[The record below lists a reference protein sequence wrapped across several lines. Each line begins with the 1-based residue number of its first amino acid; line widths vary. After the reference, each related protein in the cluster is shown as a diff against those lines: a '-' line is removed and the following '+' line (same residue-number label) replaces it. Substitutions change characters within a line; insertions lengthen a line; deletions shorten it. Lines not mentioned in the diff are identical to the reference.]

1 MSEPFPGGSVP
12 STGGSWVK
20 RWLFT
25 TNHKDIGILYFITS
39 FYFAFVAGLLASLI
53 RGQLAYPLN
62 DFLQPAEYNAAVTA
76 HGLLMILWFLSPL
89 GVAFANYIVPL
100 QIGADD
106 LAFPRLNALSYWL
119 YLVSGLLLTL
129 SFFMPGGGFGGGW
142 TSYAPL
148 NSSQYSPG
156 PGPTMAFMGFILL
169 CVSITVGSVNFI
181 TTILYKRAPGM
192 GFRQIP
198 MFTWFTFFTQVLML
212 TAFPSILAALITLQS
227 DRILGTIFFSAQ
239 SGGAL
244 LWDNLFW
251 FFGHPEV
258 YVVLLPAFGAIL
270 EILPTFTGRPLA
282 ARTAI
287 LVAAGFLVVP
297 LSVYVFAHH
306 EFVTGIPISLREG
319 FTITTFAISVPFDVM
334 VLSMIHSLT
343 GGRIR
348 LKTPML
354 FAIAAIVIFIIGG
367 IAGVFL
373 ASFVLDINL
382 RGTYFVVAHFHYV
395 MAGATIF
402 GLFAATYYWL
412 PKMTNHMYSEFWG
425 KVHFVT
431 SFISFNILY
440 FPMFFLY
447 EMPRRIYTYSP
458 DTGWGTLNLIASIGG
473 FIFIASQVFF
483 LLNLIITLRGK
494 HPTTANPWHAI
505 TPEWVPGV
513 FAPAGLLPSGAVADG
528 PVGME
533 SDHAGAHHSEHFS
546 QRPLTLAA
554 GAGLALVGLSMANLN
569 VGLPFVG
576 VGLPFLLAGIVV
588 VGWSL
593 VGWAHDDLSGKF
605 RVPEDGAGEKWP
617 SARMPKV
624 KLGVWTF
631 LASEV
636 LVFGSLLSSYMYIR
650 AEEGALWPPPGSI
663 HSIAIGTLN
672 TIVLL
677 SSSLTALLA
686 LRYARSGQNRKI
698 VLWML
703 VTFALGATFLIV
715 KGFEWSD
722 LIFQTN
728 FLSFLAGPS
737 TLSAPFTPQSGL
749 PGSTYFLI
757 VGLHGAHVFAGLMAM
772 LYIIRKAW
780 KGGFSKENHRAV
792 ELFGLYWSF
801 VDIVW
806 IFIFPL
812 FYLM

>member
-1 MSEPFPGGSVP
+1 VVLFGRELALEPL
-12 STGGSWVK
+12 TGGEKSHHAGSHAWLR

-25 TNHKDIGILYFITS
+25 TYHKDVGILYFVTS
-39 FYFAFVAGLLASLI
+39 LYFAFLAGILASLM
-53 RGQLAYPLN
+53 RVQLSTPL
-62 DFLQPAEYNAAVTA
+62 DSFLLPAEYNTAVTA
-76 HGLLMILWFLSPL
+76 HGLIMILWFLSPL
-89 GVAFANYIVPL
+89 GIAFANYIVPL

-119 YLVSGLLLTL
+119 FLFSGILLIL

-142 TSYAPL
+142 TAYAPL
-148 NSSQYSPG
+148 SSVQYSPG
-156 PGPTMAFMGFILL
+156 PGPSLAFTALILL
-169 CVSITVGSVNFI
+169 CVSITIGSVNFI
-181 TTILYKRAPGM
+181 TTILWKRAPGM
-192 GFRQIP
+192 GFREIP
-198 MFTWFTFFTQVLML
+198 MFTWFTLFTQILML
-212 TAFPSILAALITLQS
+212 TAFPSLLAALVLLMS
-227 DRILGTIFFSAQ
+227 DRVLGTFFFSAA

-270 EILPTFTGRPLA
+270 EILPTFTGRPVA

-306 EFVTGIPISLREG
+306 EFVTGIPIALREG

-343 GGRIR
+343 GGRIK

-354 FAIAAIVIFIIGG
+354 FAIAAVVIFIIGG
-367 IAGVFL
+367 ITGVFL
-373 ASFVLDINL
+373 ASFVLDIDL

-412 PKMTNHMYSEFWG
+412 PKMTNRMYSEFWG
-425 KVHFVT
+425 KVHFVL
-431 SFISFNILY
+431 SFISFNVLY
-440 FPMFFLY
+440 FPMFLLY

-458 DTGWGTLNLIASIGG
+458 DTGWGMLNLIASVGG
-473 FIFIASQVFF
+473 LVFVASQVFF
-483 LLNLIITLRGK
+483 LLNLLIAVRGK
-494 HPTTANPWHAI
+494 IPSAPNPWHAI
-505 TPEWVPGV
+505 TPEWVPAI
-513 FAPAGLLPSGAVADG
+513 FAPAGLLKPNLAADG
-528 PVGME
+528 PVGMGE
-533 SDHAGAHHSEHFS
+533 ATETQHIHLS
-546 QRPLTLAA
+546 QRPLTLA
-554 GAGLALVGLSMANLN
+554 LAASLILFGVSLKDMDLN
-569 VGLPFVG
+569 LPFVG
-576 VGLPFLLAGIVV
+576 AGIPFFFSGIALLV
-588 VGWSL
+588 WS
-593 VGWAHDDLSGKF
+593 VAGWAIDDLRGRFKAPDTPSGE
-605 RVPEDGAGEKWP
+605 RWP
-617 SARMPKV
+617 AIGFPKV

-636 LVFGSLLSSYMYIR
+636 LVFGSLLSSYLYIR
-650 AEEGALWPPPGSI
+650 AGAGSFWPPPGSI
-663 HSIAIGTLN
+663 HDITIGTVN
-672 TIVLL
+672 TVILL

-686 LRYARSGQNRKI
+686 LRAARGGSRRG
-698 VLWML
+698 VLLWIGITL
-703 VTFALGATFLIV
+703 ALGAAFLGV

-722 LIFQTN
+722 LIYG
-728 FLSFLAGPS
+728 LG
-737 TLSAPFTPQSGL
+737 FTPQSGL

-772 LYIIRKAW
+772 LYIMAKAYR
-780 KGGFSKENHRAV
+780 GGITKENHQVV

-806 IFIFPL
+806 IFIFPF

>member
-1 MSEPFPGGSVP
+1 MQHLAIED
-12 STGGSWVK
+12 TKNSWLR

-25 TNHKDIGILYFITS
+25 TYHKDIGILYFVTS
-39 FYFAFVAGLLASLI
+39 LYFAFIAGLLALLM
-53 RGQLAYPLN
+53 RAQLSVPNN
-62 DFLQPAEYNAAVTA
+62 DILSAVAFNDAVTA

-119 YLVSGLLLTL
+119 FLTSGILLTL
-129 SFFMPGGGFGGGW
+129 SFFMPGGAFGGGW
-142 TSYAPL
+142 TAYAPL
-148 NSSQYSPG
+148 STGQYSPG
-156 PGPTMAFMGFILL
+156 PGASLAFMGFILL
-169 CVSITVGSVNFI
+169 CVSITIGSVNFI
-181 TTILYKRAPGM
+181 TTILWKRAPGM
-192 GFRQIP
+192 GFREIP

-212 TAFPSILAALITLQS
+212 MAFPSLLAALLLLMS
-227 DRILGTIFFSAQ
+227 DRLLGTSFYAAS

-258 YVVLLPAFGAIL
+258 YVVLLPAFGAIF

-287 LVAAGFLVVP
+287 LVAAGILVVP

-306 EFVTGIPISLREG
+306 EFVTGIPIALREG

-334 VLSMIHSLT
+334 VLSMIHSLV

-354 FAIAAIVIFIIGG
+354 FAIAAVIIFIIGG
-367 IAGVFL
+367 ITGVFL

-412 PKMTNHMYSEFWG
+412 PKMTNHMYSERLG
-425 KVHFVT
+425 KLHFIT

-447 EMPRRIYTYSP
+447 EMPRRIYTYQAS
-458 DTGWGTLNLIASIGG
+458 TGWGTLNLLASIGG
-473 FIFIASQVFF
+473 FAFIASQFFF
-483 LLNLIITLRGK
+483 LANLLIAARGK
-494 HPTTANPWHAI
+494 IPSPSNPWHAI
-505 TPEWVPGV
+505 TPEWVPGI
-513 FAPAGLLPSGAVADG
+513 FAPAGLLK
-528 PVGME
+528 GMPDASKE
-533 SDHAGAHHSEHFS
+533 GYQHHQHLSN
-546 QRPLTLAA
+546 RPLALAA
-554 GAGLALVGLSMANLN
+554 GASLTLSGLALSDMKL
-569 VGLPFVG
+569 
-576 VGLPFLLAGIVV
+576 GLPFLGIGNPFFFAGIA
-588 VGWSL
+588 L
-593 VGWAHDDLSGKF
+593 VAWALIGWAHDDFAGKF
-605 RVPEDGAGEKWP
+605 KVPEEERGERWP
-617 SARMPKV
+617 SLTFPKM

-636 LVFGSLLSSYMYIR
+636 LVFGSILSSYLYVR
-650 AEEGALWPPPGSI
+650 AYSSSWPPPGSI
-663 HSIAIGTLN
+663 HSITIGTIN

-677 SSSLTALLA
+677 SSSLTALMA
-686 LRYARSGQNRKI
+686 LRAAKGGNTKGLI
-698 VLWML
+698 GWMGL
-703 VTFALGATFLIV
+703 TLALGATFLIV
-715 KGFEWSD
+715 KAFEWSD
-722 LIFQTN
+722 LFYN
-728 FLSFLAGPS
+728 LH
-737 TLSAPFTPQSGL
+737 FTPQSGL
-749 PGSTYFLI
+749 PGSTYYFI
-757 VGLHGAHVFAGLMAM
+757 VGLHGVHVFAGLMVM
-772 LYIIRKAW
+772 LYILSKAIAG
-780 KGGFSKENHRAV
+780 KITRENHVVV

-806 IFIFPL
+806 IFIFPF

>member
-1 MSEPFPGGSVP
+1 MQHEEIMQVKQ
-12 STGGSWVK
+12 SWLR

-25 TNHKDIGILYFITS
+25 TYHKDIGILYFVTS
-39 FYFAFVAGLLASLI
+39 LYFAFVAGILAALM
-53 RGQLAYPLN
+53 RVQLSSPAN
-62 DFLQPAEYNAAVTA
+62 TFLGATEFNSAVTA
-76 HGLLMILWFLSPL
+76 HGLIMILWFLSPL
-89 GVAFANYIVPL
+89 GVAFANYIVPM

-119 YLVSGLLLTL
+119 FLISGMMLVI

-142 TSYAPL
+142 TTYAPL
-148 NSSQYSPG
+148 STSQYSPG
-156 PGPTMAFMGFILL
+156 PGPSLAFMGFILL
-169 CVSITVGSVNFI
+169 CISITVGSVNFI
-181 TTILYKRAPGM
+181 TTILWKRAPGM
-192 GFRQIP
+192 GFREIP

-212 TAFPSILAALITLQS
+212 MAFPSLLAALILLMS
-227 DRILGTIFFSAQ
+227 DRLLGTSFFAAS

-306 EFVTGIPISLREG
+306 EFVTGIPLALREG

-334 VLSMIHSLT
+334 VLSMIHSLA
-343 GGRIR
+343 GGRIK

-354 FAIAAIVIFIIGG
+354 FAIAAVVIFIIGG
-367 IAGVFL
+367 ITGVFL

-412 PKMTNHMYSEFWG
+412 PKMTNHMYSETLG
-425 KVHFVT
+425 KLHFII

-440 FPMFFLY
+440 FPMFLLY
-447 EMPRRIYTYSP
+447 EMPRRIYTYQAS
-458 DTGWGTLNLIASIGG
+458 TGWGTLNYIASIGG
-473 FIFIASQVFF
+473 FIFIASQVLF
-483 LLNLIITLRGK
+483 LANLLIAASGK
-494 HPTTANPWHAI
+494 IPSNSNPWHAI

-513 FAPAGLLPSGAVADG
+513 FAPAGLL
-528 PVGME
+528 E
-533 SDHAGAHHSEHFS
+533 SMPNTSSSSAHHQHTS
-546 QRPLTLAA
+546 QRPLSLAA
-554 GAGLALVGLSMANLN
+554 GAAVTLTGLALSSWKLGLPFLGIGNPFFFAGLALVA
-569 VGLPFVG
+569 
-576 VGLPFLLAGIVV
+576 
-588 VGWSL
+588 WS
-593 VGWAHDDLSGKF
+593 VIGWAHDDLLGKF
-605 RVPEDGAGEKWP
+605 KVPDEERGERWP
-617 SARMPKV
+617 SISFPKM

-636 LVFGSLLSSYMYIR
+636 LVFGSILSSYLYVR
-650 AEEGALWPPPGSI
+650 AFSETWPAPGSI
-663 HSIAIGTLN
+663 HSITIGTIN

-686 LRYARSGQNRKI
+686 LRAARNGNVRG
-698 VLWML
+698 VLSWIGI
-703 VTFALGATFLIV
+703 TFALGSTFLAV
-715 KGFEWSD
+715 KGFEWYD
-722 LIFQTN
+722 LIYN
-728 FLSFLAGPS
+728 LK
-737 TLSAPFTPQSGL
+737 FTPQSGL
-749 PGSTYFLI
+749 PGSTYFFI
-757 VGLHGAHVFAGLMAM
+757 VGLHGAHVFAGLMVM
-772 LYIIRKAW
+772 LYILRKALAG
-780 KGGFSKENHRAV
+780 KITRENHQVV

>member
-1 MSEPFPGGSVP
+1 MQQVEAVYQKR
-12 STGGSWVK
+12 SWLK

-25 TNHKDIGILYFITS
+25 TYHKDIGILYFVTS
-39 FYFAFVAGLLASLI
+39 LYFAFVAGLLAALM
-53 RGQLAYPLN
+53 RVQLSAPGN
-62 DFLQPAEYNAAVTA
+62 TFLGPTEFNSAVTA
-76 HGLLMILWFLSPL
+76 HGLIMILWFLSPL
-89 GVAFANYIVPL
+89 GVAFANYIVPM

-119 YLVSGLLLTL
+119 FLISGMMLVM

-142 TSYAPL
+142 TTYAPL
-148 NSSQYSPG
+148 STAQYSPG
-156 PGPTMAFMGFILL
+156 PGPSLAFMGFILL

-181 TTILYKRAPGM
+181 TTILWKRAPGM
-192 GFRQIP
+192 GFREIP

-212 TAFPSILAALITLQS
+212 MAFPSLLAALLLLMS
-227 DRILGTIFFSAQ
+227 DRLLGTQFFAAS

-306 EFVTGIPISLREG
+306 EFVTGIPLALREG

-343 GGRIR
+343 GGRIK

-354 FAIAAIVIFIIGG
+354 FAIAAVIIFIIGG
-367 IAGVFL
+367 ITGVFL

-412 PKMTNHMYSEFWG
+412 PKMTNHMYSERLG
-425 KVHFVT
+425 KIHFIT
-431 SFISFNILY
+431 SFISFNVLY
-440 FPMFFLY
+440 FPMFLLY
-447 EMPRRIYTYSP
+447 EMPRRIYTYQAS
-458 DTGWGTLNLIASIGG
+458 TGWGTLNYIASIGG
-473 FIFIASQVFF
+473 FVFIASQVFF
-483 LLNLIITLRGK
+483 LVNLLIAVRGK
-494 HPTTANPWHAI
+494 IPTTPNPWHAI

-513 FAPAGLLPSGAVADG
+513 FAPAGLLKSMPNG
-528 PVGME
+528 VGNGNTE
-533 SDHAGAHHSEHFS
+533 THSEGTAAHHQHLS
-546 QRPLTLAA
+546 QRPLALASGAALTLTGLALSSWNL
-554 GAGLALVGLSMANLN
+554 GLPFLGIGNPFFFAGLAL
-569 VGLPFVG
+569 
-576 VGLPFLLAGIVV
+576 LAWAVI
-588 VGWSL
+588 
-593 VGWAHDDLSGKF
+593 GWAHDDMIGKF
-605 RVPEDGAGEKWP
+605 KVPDEERGERWP
-617 SARMPKV
+617 SISFPKV
-624 KLGVWTF
+624 KLGIWTF

-636 LVFGSLLSSYMYIR
+636 LVFGSILSSYLYVR
-650 AEEGALWPPPGSI
+650 AYSTAWPAPGSI
-663 HSIAIGTLN
+663 HSITIGTIN
-672 TIVLL
+672 TVVLL

-686 LRYARSGQNRKI
+686 LRAARSGDRRGLLAWI
-698 VLWML
+698 GL
-703 VTFALGATFLIV
+703 TFALGSTFLAV
-715 KGFEWSD
+715 KGFEWYD
-722 LIFQTN
+722 LIYN
-728 FLSFLAGPS
+728 LG
-737 TLSAPFTPQSGL
+737 FTPHSGL
-749 PGSTYFLI
+749 PGTTYFFI
-757 VGLHGAHVFAGLMAM
+757 VGLHGAHVFAGLMVM
-772 LYIIRKAW
+772 LYIIRKAFAG
-780 KGGFSKENHRAV
+780 KITKENHQVV